1 MMNLEP
7 LQPIELLNEG
17 EITQAD
23 MLVKYEDWRRENGFD
38 SN

>member
-7 LQPIELLNEG
+7 LQLIELLNHG
-17 EITQAD
+17 EISQAE
-23 MLVKYEDWRRENGFD
+23 MLVMYEDWRRENGFD